1 MATGTIERAR
11 QLRRNATDAERKL
24 WQIIRSRHLAAAKF
38 RRQHPIGPFIA
49 DFACLDA
56 KLIVEADGGQHA
68 ESNADETRTAW
79 LQAHGWRVCR
89 FWNNDIL
96 GNPEGVLL
104 SIKSTLLRPA
114 PSPSQR

>member
-11 QLRRNATDAERKL
+11 DLRQNATEAERKL
-24 WQIIRSRHLAAAKF
+24 WQLLRSRHLAAAKF

-49 DFACLDA
+49 DFACPDA

-68 ESNADETRTAW
+68 ESDADERRTAW
-79 LQAHGWRVCR
+79 LQTHGWRVCR

-104 SIKSTLLRPA
+104 SIQRSFYAQRPH
-114 PSPSQR
+114 QR